1 MDPKQRLHTGEDKT
15 IEYLFGAQVP
25 WWARHE
31 WLRRFFC
38 LPLTAVDKNYGKWKR
53 ARVSPRRFR
62 RLREQLDRQYPP
74 QIYSAEN
81 LIGREKEFNL
91 LLDAFRLHV
100 LRHPVL
106 EKLFTKEELPKAFC
120 LSGQSGT
127 GKTFLTMV
135 CLKQMLLEG
144 HSNGVL
150 VSPIIVRGSD
160 VYSEFYGRST
170 KQLGKILDHAASTP
184 SVVYIDEFQSFG
196 KKVRGETGTEM
207 EDTRVQDELNRWL
220 DKVGSG
226 RSRTLVLVATNAYEQ
241 TREDIRRRMT
251 RIDLDSGITR
261 EMLLALIED
270 SLKRE
275 GWKGVAPIEIIEVLE
290 HEATIRRRGS
300 ITPNDVR
307 SVFREVKK
315 ARETPLLE
323 TLRKNLSFSIRQLPV
338 SKHKVKIEEFIAAS
352 KNMKLY
358 SEQEKSREVM
368 DAVYLIR
375 PKETRDEIGGL
386 HDIKDR
392 ILNQISLAF
401 NPKMA
406 ELGYDSNC
414 RFLLLGPPGTGKTLL
429 ALVAAAEN
437 DVAFIKVRGGELM
450 SGASYHGEPERRV
463 KELFGLARQRSPCI
477 LFLDEADAIF
487 WGGDSTSNKLLAQIK
502 SELSELRPRDRIVVI
517 ATSNKEELIDRATR
531 DRFEPHVYTVPP
543 PQNDDEWNEVVE
555 IHLRRIKPY
564 LAADVEARKI
574 TRMFRRERVLSPR
587 GVAETIT
594 EAHRLWASEISA
606 ATELRTATDDGK
618 KAAVLAKYG
627 ADLDRIE
634 KILPRAGDGPSLLH
648 QVQPNNYR
656 LTLKHFEWALNSLE
670 TLEDKHARDLTESL
684 ILPRAMPGV
693 AYGLY
698 TTSHG
703 IGGILAVQCSVRPLT
718 AGERQV
724 SVTGQATSAVMG
736 QVAVPDDSV
745 LQSAENTVEAVRGWL
760 WSTAKID
767 LEGVH
772 IHFQMR
778 SLSEGAPGQGVSGP
792 SAGLTMLTALV
803 SELADIGCP
812 SSRVMTGTIG
822 IKLDVGP
829 VGGLGG
835 YGSETGKL
843 VGILKTKRVRI
854 TDLFVPKVNYE
865 KARDEMNVLHEEEV
879 RVHPVSSA
887 REMWHTMFGLDET
900 AILERIG
907 LKMMQRNLGRKEKG
921 TITDCLPRRSA
932 SATL

>member
-1 MDPKQRLHTGEDKT
+1 LDRN
-15 IEYLFGAQVP
+15 FS
-25 WWARHE
+25 R
-31 WLRRFFC
+31 
-38 LPLTAVDKNYGKWKR
+38 WKK
-53 ARVSPRRFR
+53 AKVSSRRFR
-62 RLREQLDRQYPP
+62 RLQEHLDRQYPP
-74 QIYSAEN
+74 VIYSPGN

-106 EKLFTKEELPKAFC
+106 EKLFTNEELPKAFC

-135 CLKQMLLEG
+135 SLKQMLLEG

-150 VSPIIVRGSD
+150 VAPVIVRGSD
-160 VYSEFYGRST
+160 VYSELYGRST
-170 KQLGKILDHAASTP
+170 KQLGKILDQAASTP

-196 KKVRGETGTEM
+196 KKVKGETGTEM

-220 DKVGSG
+220 DKITSG
-226 RSRTLVLVATNAYEQ
+226 ASRTLVVVATNAYEQ
-241 TREDIRRRMT
+241 TREDIRRRMM
-251 RIDLDSGITR
+251 RIDLDSGVTR

-270 SLKRE
+270 SLQRE
-275 GWKGVAPIEIIEVLE
+275 GWKGVSPVEILE
-290 HEATIRRRGS
+290 IMEREATIRRRGA

-315 ARETPLLE
+315 ARETPVLE
-323 TLRKNLSFSIRQLPV
+323 TLRKNLTVALPQISV
-338 SKHKVKIEEFIAAS
+338 GRHRVKIEEFIGAS
-352 KNMKLY
+352 KSMKLY

-368 DAVYLIR
+368 DAVYLTR
-375 PKETRDEIGGL
+375 PKETRQQIGGL
-386 HDIKDR
+386 HDLKDR

-401 NPKMA
+401 NPKMS

-450 SGASYHGEPERRV
+450 SGASYHGEPERRI

-487 WGGDSTSNKLLAQIK
+487 WGGDATSNKLLAQIK
-502 SELSELRPRDRIVVI
+502 SELSELTSNDRIIVI

-543 PQNDDEWNEVVE
+543 PQNNDEWNEVVE
-555 IHLRRIKPY
+555 IHLQKIKEYLSPDVKPRR
-564 LAADVEARKI
+564 I
-574 TRMFRRERVLSPR
+574 TRMFRRERILSPR

-594 EAHRLWASEISA
+594 EAHRLWASEIGAANEVQA
-606 ATELRTATDDGK
+606 ATDPTKR
-618 KAAVLAKYG
+618 AAALTRFR
-627 ADLDRIE
+627 ADLERIE
-634 KILPRAGDGPSLLH
+634 QLLPEIKDDQSVLEH
-648 QVQPNNYR
+648 VQPRTYK
-656 LTLKHFEWALNSLE
+656 LTLQHFEWALSSLE
-670 TLEDKHARDLTESL
+670 TPEDKHARELTESL
-684 ILPRAMPGV
+684 ILPEAIPGV

-703 IGGILAVQCSVRPLT
+703 IGGIMAVQCNVRPLMP
-718 AGERQV
+718 GERQV
-724 SVTGQATSAVMG
+724 SVTGQATSFILG
-736 QVAVPDDSV
+736 
-745 LQSAENTVEAVRGWL
+745 QSALPDHSVIQSSENAVEAVRSWL
-760 WSTAKID
+760 WKAAGIE
-767 LEGVH
+767 LERMH

-792 SAGLTMLTALV
+792 SAGLTMVVALV
-803 SELADIGCP
+803 SELASIECSP
-812 SSRVMTGTIG
+812 SKVMTGTIG

-835 YGSETGKL
+835 FGTETGKL
-843 VGILKTKRVRI
+843 VGILKTKRIQI

-865 KARDEMNVLHEEEV
+865 KARDEMNILVDESIRIHPIVSAEEIWK
-879 RVHPVSSA
+879 PLLGLSA
-887 REMWHTMFGLDET
+887 DTI
-900 AILERIG
+900 AERIRSRESRRYVS
-907 LKMMQRNLGRKEKG
+907 KRKKG
-921 TITDCLPRRSA
+921 AITNCPTTR
-932 SATL
+932 

>member
-1 MDPKQRLHTGEDKT
+1 MHSEQAVQTEKDRAIQ
-15 IEYLFGAQVP
+15 YLFGARVP
-25 WWARHE
+25 WWAKHR
-31 WLRRFFC
+31 WLRLASY
-38 LPLTAVDKNYGKWKR
+38 LPLTTLDRNFSRWKR

-62 RLREQLDRQYPP
+62 RLKEHLDRQYPP
-74 QIYSAEN
+74 EIYSPGN

-135 CLKQMLLEG
+135 SLKQMLLEG
-144 HSNGVL
+144 HSNGVF
-150 VSPIIVRGSD
+150 VSPVIVRGSD

-170 KQLGKILDHAASTP
+170 KQLGKILDQAASTP
-184 SVVYIDEFQSFG
+184 SVVYIDEFQSLG

-220 DKVGSG
+220 DKIASG
-226 RSRTLVLVATNAYEQ
+226 PSRTLVVVATNAYEQ
-241 TREDIRRRMT
+241 TREDIRRRMMC
-251 RIDLDSGITR
+251 IDLDSGVTR

-270 SLKRE
+270 SLMHE
-275 GWKGVAPIEIIEVLE
+275 GWKGVSPIEILE
-290 HEATIRRRGS
+290 ILEREATIRRRGS

-315 ARETPLLE
+315 ARETPVLE
-323 TLRKNLSFSIRQLPV
+323 TLRKNLTLALPQLPV
-338 SKHKVKIEEFIAAS
+338 SRHKVKIEEFIAAS

-375 PKETRDEIGGL
+375 PKETRQQIGGL
-386 HDIKDR
+386 HEIKDR

-406 ELGYDSNC
+406 DLGYDSNC
-414 RFLLLGPPGTGKTLL
+414 RFLLLGLPGTGKTLL

-437 DVAFIKVRGGELM
+437 NVAFIKVRGGELM
-450 SGASYHGEPERRV
+450 SGASYHGEPERRI

-487 WGGDSTSNKLLAQIK
+487 WGGDATSNKLLAQIK
-502 SELSELRPRDRIVVI
+502 SELSELTSKDRIVVI
-517 ATSNKEELIDRATR
+517 ATSNKEELIDGATR

-555 IHLRRIKPY
+555 IHLQRIKPY
-564 LAADVEARKI
+564 LAPDVEGRKI
-574 TRMFRRERVLSPR
+574 TRMFRRERILSPR

-594 EAHRLWASEISA
+594 EAHRLWASEIAAANEVRA
-606 ATELRTATDDGK
+606 ATDQEKRAVALARFRT
-618 KAAVLAKYG
+618 
-627 ADLDRIE
+627 DLERIGQM
-634 KILPRAGDGPSLLH
+634 LPAMRAEDLSALEQL
-648 QVQPNNYR
+648 QPDTYR
-656 LTLKHFEWALNSLE
+656 LTMRHFELALNYLE
-670 TLEDKHARDLTESL
+670 TPEERHARELTESL
-684 ILPRAMPGV
+684 FLPESMPGV

-698 TTSHG
+698 TTLHG
-703 IGGILAVQCSVRPLT
+703 VGGIMVVQCSVRPLLP
-718 AGERQV
+718 GENQV
-724 SVTGQATSAVMG
+724 SVTGQATSAVLG
-736 QVAVPDDSV
+736 QSAVPDHSV
-745 LQSAENTVEAVRGWL
+745 MQSAENAVEAVRGWL
-760 WSTAKID
+760 WNAARIVMN
-767 LEGVH
+767 EMHV
-772 IHFQMR
+772 HFQMR

-792 SAGLTMLTALV
+792 SAGLTMFIALV
-803 SELADIGCP
+803 SELSDIRCHA
-812 SSRVMTGTIG
+812 SKVMTGTIG

-835 YGSETGKL
+835 FGTETGKL
-843 VGILKTKRVRI
+843 VGILKTKRIRI
-854 TDLFVPKVNYE
+854 TDLFVPRINYE
-865 KARDEMNVLHEEEV
+865 KARDEMKMLSDEGIIIRPIVSAHETWE
-879 RVHPVSSA
+879 P
-887 REMWHTMFGLDET
+887 MFGLSEK
-900 AILERIG
+900 AVVERISSR
-907 LKMMQRNLGRKEKG
+907 QAEQSQGRKKG
-921 TITDCLPRRSA
+921 TITNCVPTR
-932 SATL
+932 

>member
-1 MDPKQRLHTGEDKT
+1 MDPHQRLDPVEDKT
-15 IEYLFGAQVP
+15 VQYLFGARVP
-25 WWARHE
+25 WWAKHR
-31 WLRRFFC
+31 WLRVLFY
-38 LPLTAVDKNYGKWKR
+38 LPLATVDRNFSRWKK

-62 RLREQLDRQYPP
+62 RLGEHLDRQYPP
-74 QIYSAEN
+74 QIYSPGN

-135 CLKQMLLEG
+135 SLKQMLLEG
-144 HSNGVL
+144 HSSGVL
-150 VSPIIVRGSD
+150 VSPVIIRGSD

-170 KQLGKILDHAASTP
+170 RQLAKILDQAASTP

-220 DKVGSG
+220 DKVISG
-226 RSRTLVLVATNAYEQ
+226 RSRTLVVVATNAYEQ

-251 RIDLDSGITR
+251 RIDLDSGVTR

-275 GWKGVAPIEIIEVLE
+275 KWKGVSPIEVMEVLE

-307 SVFREVKK
+307 SVFKEVKK
-315 ARETPLLE
+315 ARETPVLE
-323 TLRKNLSFSIRQLPV
+323 TLRKNVSFSIPRLPV
-338 SKHKVKIEEFIAAS
+338 SKHKVRIEEFIAAS

-375 PKETRDEIGGL
+375 PKETRDQIGGL

-437 DVAFIKVRGGELM
+437 NVAFIKVRGGELM
-450 SGASYHGEPERRV
+450 SGASYHGEPERRI

-487 WGGDSTSNKLLAQIK
+487 WGGDSASNKLLAQIK
-502 SELSELRPRDRIVVI
+502 SELSELTPKDRIVVI
-517 ATSNKEELIDRATR
+517 ATSNKEELIDRSTR

-555 IHLRRIKPY
+555 IHLRRIRPY
-564 LAADVEARKI
+564 LDFDVEATKI
-574 TRMFRRERVLSPR
+574 TRMFRRERILSPR

-606 ATELRTATDDGK
+606 ASELRAATDGEK
-618 KAAVLAKYG
+618 KAAVLARHKT
-627 ADLDRIE
+627 DLERIE
-634 KILPRAGDGPSLLH
+634 ETLPGVKKDASVLD
-648 QVQPNNYR
+648 QVQPDTYK

-684 ILPRAMPGV
+684 ILPEATPGV

-703 IGGILAVQCSVRPLT
+703 VGGVLAVQCNVRPLIT
-718 AGERQV
+718 GEPQV
-724 SVTGQATSAVMG
+724 SVTGQATSAVSG
-736 QVAVPDDSV
+736 HLVVPDHSV
-745 LQSAENTVEAVRGWL
+745 VQSAKNAFEAVRGWL
-760 WSTAKID
+760 WNAARIELD
-767 LEGVH
+767 QLHV
-772 IHFQMR
+772 HFQMR

-792 SAGLTMLTALV
+792 SAGLTMFVALV
-803 SELADIGCP
+803 SELARIRCP
-812 SSRVMTGTIG
+812 ASKVMTGTIG

-835 YGSETGKL
+835 FGAETGKL

-865 KARDEMNVLHEEEV
+865 KAHDEMDILREENVTI
-879 RVHPVSSA
+879 HPIVSA
-887 REMWHTMFGLDET
+887 QELWKPMFGFSEA
-900 AILERIG
+900 AILKRIRNSTADRCFGEKRDDNG
-907 LKMMQRNLGRKEKG
+907 L
-921 TITDCLPRRSA
+921 PA
-932 SATL
+932 

>member
-1 MDPKQRLHTGEDKT
+1 MKSSRRPAPEDKAMQ
-15 IEYLFGAQVP
+15 YLFGARGP
-25 WWARHE
+25 WWARHR
-31 WLRRFFC
+31 WLRALFY
-38 LPLTAVDKNYGKWKR
+38 LPLNTVDRNYGKWKR

-74 QIYSAEN
+74 QTYSPEN

-106 EKLFTKEELPKAFC
+106 QDLFTKEELPKAFC
-120 LSGQSGT
+120 LTGQSGT

-135 CLKQMLLEG
+135 SLKQMLLEG
-144 HSNGVL
+144 HQSGVL
-150 VSPIIVRGSD
+150 VSPVIVRGSD

-170 KQLGKILDHAASTP
+170 KQLGKILDQAAATP

-196 KKVRGETGTEM
+196 KKVRGETGAEM

-220 DKVGSG
+220 DRVTSG
-226 RSRTLVLVATNAYEQ
+226 RSRTLVVVSTNAYER
-241 TREDIRRRMT
+241 TREDIRRRMA

-261 EMLLALIED
+261 EMLLALTED

-275 GWKGVAPIEIIEVLE
+275 NWKGVTPIEILEVLE

-315 ARETPLLE
+315 SREAPLLE
-323 TLRKNLSFSIRQLPV
+323 TLRRNLALPLPKLPARRQKVSID
-338 SKHKVKIEEFIAAS
+338 EFIAAS

-358 SEQEKSREVM
+358 SEQEKSQEVM

-375 PKETRDEIGGL
+375 PKETRDQIGGL
-386 HDIKDR
+386 HEIKDR

-401 NPKMA
+401 NPKMS

-437 DVAFIKVRGGELM
+437 NVAFIKVRGGELM
-450 SGASYHGEPERRV
+450 SGASYHGEPERRI
-463 KELFGLARQRSPCI
+463 KELFALARQRSPCI

-487 WGGDSTSNKLLAQIK
+487 WGGDATSNKLLAQIK
-502 SELSELRPRDRIVVI
+502 SELSELTPKDRIVVI
-517 ATSNKEELIDRATR
+517 ATSNKEELIDRSTR

-555 IHLRRIKPY
+555 IHLSKIRPF
-564 LAADVEARKI
+564 LADEVEASKI
-574 TRMFRRERVLSPR
+574 TRMFRRERILSPR

-606 ATELRTATDDGK
+606 ASEVKAAEDDGK
-618 KAAVLAKYG
+618 RASVFRKYKMDLERLA
-627 ADLDRIE
+627 E
-634 KILPRAGDGPSLLH
+634 ILPAAKDNPSTVD
-648 QVQPNNYR
+648 QVQPSAYK

-670 TLEDKHARDLTESL
+670 TLQDKHVRELTESL
-684 ILPRAMPGV
+684 ILPQPVQGV

-698 TTSHG
+698 TTPHG
-703 IGGILAVQCSVRPLT
+703 LGGVLAVQCSVRPLI

-724 SVTGQATSAVMG
+724 SVTGHATSSVLG
-736 QVAVPDDSV
+736 QVAIPDDSV
-745 LQSAENTVEAVRGWL
+745 VQSAKNAVEAVRSWL
-760 WSTAKID
+760 WDAARIELD
-767 LEGVH
+767 QLHV
-772 IHFQMR
+772 HFQMR

-792 SAGLTMLTALV
+792 SAGLTMFVALV
-803 SELADIGCP
+803 SELANIRCP
-812 SSRVMTGTIG
+812 SSKVMTGTIG

-835 YGSETGKL
+835 FGTETGKL
-843 VGILKTKRVRI
+843 VGVLKTKRVRI
-854 TDLFVPKVNYE
+854 TDLFVPSVNYE
-865 KARDEMNVLHEEEV
+865 KARDEMSVLRDEGV
-879 RVHPVSSA
+879 VVHPIVSV
-887 REMWHTMFGLDET
+887 RDVWERLLGLSENE
-900 AILERIG
+900 ILERIRSG
-907 LKMMQRNLGRKEKG
+907 AAERNFGRKEKEG
-921 TITDCLPRRSA
+921 MITDCPITR
-932 SATL
+932 

>member
-1 MDPKQRLHTGEDKT
+1 MNKMDSLQTLQSGEDKT
-15 IEYLFGAQVP
+15 IEYLFGARVP
-25 WWARHE
+25 WWAKHR
-31 WLRRFFC
+31 WLRELFY
-38 LPLTAVDKNYGKWKR
+38 LPLAAVDRNYGKWKK

-62 RLREQLDRQYPP
+62 RLREHLDRQYPP

-120 LSGQSGT
+120 LTGESGT
-127 GKTFLTMV
+127 GKTFLTMI

-144 HSNGVL
+144 HSSGVL
-150 VSPIIVRGSD
+150 VSPVIVRGSD

-170 KQLGKILDHAASTP
+170 RQLGKILDQAASTP

-220 DKVGSG
+220 DKVTSG
-226 RSRTLVLVATNAYEQ
+226 RSRTLVVVATNAYEQ

-270 SLKRE
+270 SLNRE
-275 GWKGVAPIEIIEVLE
+275 GWKGVSPIEVMEVLE

-323 TLRKNLSFSIRQLPV
+323 TLRNNLSFSIPQLPV
-338 SKHKVKIEEFIAAS
+338 GRHKVRIEEFIAAS

-375 PKETRDEIGGL
+375 PKETRGQIGGL
-386 HDIKDR
+386 HGIKDR

-437 DVAFIKVRGGELM
+437 NVAFIKVRGGELM
-450 SGASYHGEPERRV
+450 SGASYHGEPERRI
-463 KELFGLARQRSPCI
+463 KELFALARQRSPCI

-502 SELSELRPRDRIVVI
+502 SELSELRPKGRIVVI

-531 DRFEPHVYTVPP
+531 DRFEPHIYTVPP

-555 IHLRRIKPY
+555 IHLQRIKPY
-564 LAADVEARKI
+564 LAADVEARRI

-606 ATELRTATDDGK
+606 ASEVRTVNDEEK
-618 KAAVLAKYG
+618 KAAVLAKYRT
-627 ADLDRIE
+627 DLQRIQQIIPE
-634 KILPRAGDGPSLLH
+634 AKNDPSVLDG
-648 QVQPNNYR
+648 VQPNAYK
-656 LTLKHFEWALNSLE
+656 LTLEHFQWALNSLE
-670 TLEDKHARDLTESL
+670 TLEDRHARDLTESL
-684 ILPRAMPGV
+684 ILPDPMPGV

-698 TTSHG
+698 TTPHG
-703 IGGILAVQCSVRPLT
+703 IGGILAVQCSVRPLI

-724 SVTGQATSAVMG
+724 SVTGQAISAVLG

-745 LQSAENTVEAVRGWL
+745 VQSAENAVEAVRGWL
-760 WSTAKID
+760 WNSARVELD
-767 LEGVH
+767 QLHV
-772 IHFQMR
+772 HFQMR

-792 SAGLTMLTALV
+792 SAGLTMFVALV
-803 SELADIGCP
+803 SELANIGCP
-812 SSRVMTGTIG
+812 SSKVMTGTIG

-835 YGSETGKL
+835 FGSETGKL
-843 VGILKTKRVRI
+843 VGILKTKRIRI

-865 KARDEMNVLHEEEV
+865 KARDEMNVLREEDV
-879 RVHPVSSA
+879 AIHPVASA
-887 REMWHTMFGLDET
+887 QETWNPMFGLGEG
-900 AILERIG
+900 AILERIRSNATE
-907 LKMMQRNLGRKEKG
+907 RNFGGKEKG
-921 TITDCLPRRSA
+921 DDNGLPV
-932 SATL
+932 

>member
-1 MDPKQRLHTGEDKT
+1 MNPRQGLSSSEDRT
-15 IEYLFGAQVP
+15 VQYLFGAQVP
-25 WWARHE
+25 WWASHR
-31 WLRRFFC
+31 WLRVLFY
-38 LPLTAVDKNYGKWKR
+38 LPLSTIDRNYGRWKR

-62 RLREQLDRQYPP
+62 RLKERLDRQYPP
-74 QIYSAEN
+74 QIYSPEN

-106 EKLFTKEELPKAFC
+106 ERLFTREELPKAFC
-120 LSGQSGT
+120 LTGQSGT

-135 CLKQMLLEG
+135 SLKQMLLEG
-144 HSNGVL
+144 HSSGVL
-150 VSPIIVRGSD
+150 ISPVIVRGSD

-170 KQLGKILDHAASTP
+170 RQLSKILDQAASTP
-184 SVVYIDEFQSFG
+184 SIVYIDEFQSFG
-196 KKVRGETGTEM
+196 KKVRGDTGTEM

-220 DKVGSG
+220 DKVTSE
-226 RSRTLVLVATNAYEQ
+226 RSRTLVVVATNRYEQ

-275 GWKGVAPIEIIEVLE
+275 KWKGVSPIEIMEVLE

-307 SVFREVKK
+307 SVFKEVKK
-315 ARETPLLE
+315 ARETPVLE
-323 TLRKNLSFSIRQLPV
+323 TLRKNLSFPIPELPV
-338 SKHKVKIEEFIAAS
+338 GKHKVRIEEFIAAS

-358 SEQEKSREVM
+358 CEEEKSREVM

-375 PKETRDEIGGL
+375 PKETRDQIGGL
-386 HDIKDR
+386 HEIKDR

-401 NPKMA
+401 NPRMT

-437 DVAFIKVRGGELM
+437 NVAFIKVRGGELM
-450 SGASYHGEPERRV
+450 SGASYHGEPERRI
-463 KELFGLARQRSPCI
+463 KELFALARQRSPCI

-487 WGGDSTSNKLLAQIK
+487 WGGDSASNKLLAQIK
-502 SELSELRPRDRIVVI
+502 SELSELTPKDRIVVI
-517 ATSNKEELIDRATR
+517 ATSNKEELIDRSTR
-531 DRFEPHVYTVPP
+531 DRFEPHIYTVPP

-564 LAADVEARKI
+564 LASDVEARKI
-574 TRMFRRERVLSPR
+574 TRMFRRERILSPR

-606 ATELRTATDDGK
+606 ANELRAVTHEQR
-618 KAAVLAKYG
+618 KAAVLGKYG
-627 ADLDRIE
+627 ADLERIE
-634 KILPRAGDGPSLLH
+634 KILPEANEDPSALDR
-648 QVQPNNYR
+648 VQPSIYKLSFR
-656 LTLKHFEWALNSLE
+656 HFEWALNSLE
-670 TLEDKHARDLTESL
+670 TPQDKHARELTESL
-684 ILPRAMPGV
+684 ILPEPTPGV
-693 AYGLY
+693 AHGLY

-703 IGGILAVQCSVRPLT
+703 VGGVLALQCSVRPLIT
-718 AGERQV
+718 GERQV
-724 SVTGQATSAVMG
+724 SVTGQATSAVLG
-736 QVAVPDDSV
+736 QLAVPDHSV
-745 LQSAENTVEAVRGWL
+745 IQSAKNAVEAVRAWL
-760 WSTAKID
+760 WNAAEVE
-767 LEGVH
+767 LGQLHV
-772 IHFQMR
+772 HFQMR

-792 SAGLTMLTALV
+792 SAGLAMFVALV
-803 SELADIGCP
+803 SELASVRCHA
-812 SSRVMTGTIG
+812 SKVMTGTIG

-835 YGSETGKL
+835 FGTETGKL
-843 VGILKTKRVRI
+843 VGVLKSKRIRI

-865 KARDEMNVLHEEEV
+865 KAPDEMSVLREEGV
-879 RVHPVSSA
+879 TIHPIVSA
-887 REMWHTMFGLDET
+887 RDLWNPMFGLGEK
-900 AILERIG
+900 AILDRIRTNIAERTS
-907 LKMMQRNLGRKEKG
+907 REKKRA
-921 TITDCLPRRSA
+921 ITNCPVRH
-932 SATL
+932 

>member
-1 MDPKQRLHTGEDKT
+1 MDPQTAEAPEDKT
-15 IEYLFGAQVP
+15 VQYLFGARVP
-25 WWARHE
+25 WWTKHT
-31 WLRRFFC
+31 WLRALFY
-38 LPLTAVDKNYGKWKR
+38 LPLGAVDRNYGRWKK

-62 RLREQLDRQYPP
+62 RLREHLDRQYPP
-74 QIYSAEN
+74 QIYSPKN

-106 EKLFTKEELPKAFC
+106 QDLFTREELPKAFC
-120 LSGQSGT
+120 LSGQSGS

-135 CLKQMLLEG
+135 SLKQMLIEG
-144 HSNGVL
+144 HQSGVL
-150 VSPIIVRGSD
+150 VSPVIVRGSD

-170 KQLGKILDHAASTP
+170 RQLGKILDQAASTP
-184 SVVYIDEFQSFG
+184 SIVYIDEFQSFG
-196 KKVRGETGTEM
+196 KKVRGETGAEI

-220 DKVGSG
+220 DKVTSG
-226 RSRTLVLVATNAYEQ
+226 RSRTLVVVATNAYEQ

-275 GWKGVAPIEIIEVLE
+275 NWKGVSPIEILEVLE

-315 ARETPLLE
+315 SREGPLLD
-323 TLRKNLSFSIRQLPV
+323 TLRRNFTFSIPKLP
-338 SKHKVKIEEFIAAS
+338 STKHKVTIDEFIAAS

-358 SEQEKSREVM
+358 SEQEKSQEVM

-375 PKETRDEIGGL
+375 PKESRDQIGGL
-386 HDIKDR
+386 HEIKDR

-401 NPKMA
+401 NPKMT

-437 DVAFIKVRGGELM
+437 NVAFIKVRGGELM
-450 SGASYHGEPERRV
+450 SGASYHGEPERRI

-487 WGGDSTSNKLLAQIK
+487 WGGDATSNKLLAQIK
-502 SELSELRPRDRIVVI
+502 SELSELTPKDRIVVM
-517 ATSNKEELIDRATR
+517 ATSNKEELIDKSTR

-543 PQNDDEWNEVVE
+543 PQSDDEWNEVVE
-555 IHLRRIKPY
+555 IHLNRIKPY
-564 LAADVEARKI
+564 LAPDVEARKI
-574 TRMFRRERVLSPR
+574 TRMFRRERILSPR

-606 ATELRTATDDGK
+606 ASEARAVTDEGK
-618 KAAVLAKYG
+618 KASVLRKYRTDLERITEILP
-627 ADLDRIE
+627 AARYDSSVLDRVH
-634 KILPRAGDGPSLLH
+634 PRA
-648 QVQPNNYR
+648 YTM
-656 LTLKHFEWALNSLE
+656 TLKHFEWALNSLE
-670 TLEDKHARDLTESL
+670 TLEDKHVRDLTESL
-684 ILPRAMPGV
+684 ILPEPVPGV

-698 TTSHG
+698 TTSRG
-703 IGGILAVQCSVRPLT
+703 LGGVLAVQCSVRPLIT
-718 AGERQV
+718 GEQQV
-724 SVTGQATSAVMG
+724 SVTGQASSAVLG

-745 LQSAENTVEAVRGWL
+745 VQSAENAVEAVRSWL
-760 WSTAKID
+760 WDAARIEID
-767 LEGVH
+767 QVH
-772 IHFQMR
+772 VHFQIR
-778 SLSEGAPGQGVSGP
+778 SLSEGAPGEGVSGP
-792 SAGLTMLTALV
+792 SAGLTMFVALV
-803 SELADIGCP
+803 SELANIRCP
-812 SSRVMTGTIG
+812 ASKVMTGTIG

-835 YGSETGKL
+835 FGAETGKL
-843 VGILKTKRVRI
+843 VGVLKTRRIRI
-854 TDLFVPKVNYE
+854 TDLFVPRVNYE
-865 KARDEMNVLHEEEV
+865 KARDEMNVLSEEGIAIHPIASV
-879 RVHPVSSA
+879 RD
-887 REMWHTMFGLDET
+887 MWKLLSGLDESG
-900 AILERIG
+900 ILERIRSSSVE
-907 LKMMQRNLGRKEKG
+907 RNFGKEKG
-921 TITDCLPRRSA
+921 MITDCPIRR
-932 SATL
+932 

>member
-1 MDPKQRLHTGEDKT
+1 MDPRQTIDQNEDKT
-15 IEYLFGAQVP
+15 VQYLFGARVP
-25 WWARHE
+25 WWAKHR
-31 WLRRFFC
+31 WIRALFY
-38 LPLTAVDKNYGKWKR
+38 LPLATVDRNYSRWKK

-62 RLREQLDRQYPP
+62 RLREHLDRQYPP
-74 QIYSAEN
+74 QVYSPGN

-135 CLKQMLLEG
+135 SLKQMLLEG
-144 HSNGVL
+144 HSSGVL
-150 VSPIIVRGSD
+150 VSPVIIRGSD

-170 KQLGKILDHAASTP
+170 RQLGKILDQAASSP

-196 KKVRGETGTEM
+196 KKVKGETGTEM

-220 DKVGSG
+220 DKVISG
-226 RSRTLVLVATNAYEQ
+226 RSRTLVVVATNAYEQ

-251 RIDLDSGITR
+251 RIDLDSGVTR

-275 GWKGVAPIEIIEVLE
+275 KWKGVSPIEIMEVLE

-307 SVFREVKK
+307 SVFKEVKK
-315 ARETPLLE
+315 ARETPVLE
-323 TLRKNLSFSIRQLPV
+323 TLRKNVSFSIPRLPV
-338 SKHKVKIEEFIAAS
+338 SKNKVRIEEFIAAS

-375 PKETRDEIGGL
+375 PKETRDQIGGL

-401 NPKMA
+401 NPRMA

-429 ALVAAAEN
+429 AMVAAAEN
-437 DVAFIKVRGGELM
+437 NVAFIKVRGGELM
-450 SGASYHGEPERRV
+450 SGASYHGEPERRI

-487 WGGDSTSNKLLAQIK
+487 WGGDSASNKLLAQIK
-502 SELSELRPRDRIVVI
+502 SELSELTPKDRIVVI
-517 ATSNKEELIDRATR
+517 ATSNKEELIDRSTR

-555 IHLRRIKPY
+555 IHLRRIRPY
-564 LAADVEARKI
+564 LDFDVEARRI
-574 TRMFRRERVLSPR
+574 TRMFRRERILSPR

-606 ATELRTATDDGK
+606 ASELRAATDGEK
-618 KAAVLAKYG
+618 KAAVLARYG
-627 ADLDRIE
+627 TDLERIE
-634 KILPRAGDGPSLLH
+634 KALPGAKTDASVLD
-648 QVQPNNYR
+648 QVEPDTYK
-656 LTLKHFEWALNSLE
+656 LTLKHFQWALNSLE

-684 ILPRAMPGV
+684 ILPEPMPGV

-698 TTSHG
+698 TTLHG
-703 IGGILAVQCSVRPLT
+703 VGGVLAVQCSVRPLIT
-718 AGERQV
+718 GEPQV
-724 SVTGQATSAVMG
+724 SVTGQATSAVLG
-736 QVAVPDDSV
+736 QLPVPDHSV
-745 LQSAENTVEAVRGWL
+745 IQSATNAVEAVRGWL
-760 WSTAKID
+760 WNAARIELD
-767 LEGVH
+767 QLHV
-772 IHFQMR
+772 HFQMR

-792 SAGLTMLTALV
+792 SAGLTMFVALV
-803 SELADIGCP
+803 SELARIRCP
-812 SSRVMTGTIG
+812 ASKVMTGTIG

-835 YGSETGKL
+835 FGAETGKL

-854 TDLFVPKVNYE
+854 TDLFVPKVNYD
-865 KARDEMNVLHEEEV
+865 KARDEMNVLREENV
-879 RVHPVSSA
+879 TIYPIVSA
-887 REMWHTMFGLDET
+887 QELWKPLFGLTED
-900 AILERIG
+900 AILERTRTSIA
-907 LKMMQRNLGRKEKG
+907 GRCFGEKRE
-921 TITDCLPRRSA
+921 TITDCLPTR
-932 SATL
+932 

>member
-1 MDPKQRLHTGEDKT
+1 MRTQQGPCAEEERT
-15 IEYLFGAQVP
+15 IRYLFGTRAP
-25 WWARHE
+25 WWARHK
-31 WLRRFFC
+31 WLRLMFC
-38 LPLTAVDKNYGKWKR
+38 LPLTLVDRDFSRWKR

-62 RLREQLDRQYPP
+62 RLKEHLDRQYPP
-74 QIYSAEN
+74 EIYSAHN

-135 CLKQMLLEG
+135 SLKQMLLEG

-150 VSPIIVRGSD
+150 VSPVIVRGSD

-170 KQLGKILDHAASTP
+170 RQLSRILDHAASTP
-184 SVVYIDEFQSFG
+184 SVVYIDEFQSLG

-220 DKVGSG
+220 DKITSG
-226 RSRTLVLVATNAYEQ
+226 PSRTLVVVATNAYEQ
-241 TREDIRRRMT
+241 TREDIRRRMM
-251 RIDLDSGITR
+251 RIDLDAGVTR
-261 EMLLALIED
+261 EMLLALVED
-270 SLKRE
+270 SLQHE
-275 GWKGVAPIEIIEVLE
+275 GWKGVCPIEILEVLE
-290 HEATIRRRGS
+290 REATIRRRGS

-315 ARETPLLE
+315 ARETPVLE
-323 TLRKNLSFSIRQLPV
+323 TLRKNLSFALPQLPV
-338 SKHKVKIEEFIAAS
+338 NRHKVKIEEFIAAS

-368 DAVYLIR
+368 DAVYLVR
-375 PKETRDEIGGL
+375 PKETRGQIGGL
-386 HDIKDR
+386 HEIKDR
-392 ILNQISLAF
+392 ILNEISLAF

-437 DVAFIKVRGGELM
+437 SVAFIKVRGGELM
-450 SGASYHGEPERRV
+450 SGASYHGEPERRI

-487 WGGDSTSNKLLAQIK
+487 WGGDATSNKLLAQVK
-502 SELSELRPRDRIVVI
+502 SELSELTSKDRIVVI

-555 IHLRRIKPY
+555 IHLQKIRSY
-564 LAADVEARKI
+564 LAPDVDARKV
-574 TRMFRRERVLSPR
+574 TRMFRHERILSPR
-587 GVAETIT
+587 GVAETIA
-594 EAHRLWASEISA
+594 EAHRLWVSEIGA
-606 ATELRTATDDGK
+606 AAELR
-618 KAAVLAKYG
+618 AAPDQHKRTVLLTRFG
-627 ADLDRIE
+627 ADMERIQQLLPSIRGDLSFLD
-634 KILPRAGDGPSLLH
+634 
-648 QVQPNNYR
+648 QVQPDTYR
-656 LTLKHFEWALNSLE
+656 LTLRHFEWALSSLE
-670 TLEDKHARDLTESL
+670 TPEDRHARELTESL
-684 ILPRAMPGV
+684 ILTEPTLGV

-703 IGGILAVQCSVRPLT
+703 VGGIMAVQCSVRPLVP
-718 AGERQV
+718 GEQQV
-724 SVTGQATSAVMG
+724 SVTGQATSVVLG
-736 QVAVPDDSV
+736 QSAIPDHSV
-745 LQSAENTVEAVRGWL
+745 TQSAENAVEAVRGWL
-760 WSTAKID
+760 WDAARIELNKMH
-767 LEGVH
+767 V
-772 IHFQMR
+772 HFQMR

-792 SAGLTMLTALV
+792 SAGLTMFVALV
-803 SELADIGCP
+803 SELANTKC
-812 SSRVMTGTIG
+812 SASKVMTGTIG
-822 IKLDVGP
+822 IKLDIGP

-835 YGSETGKL
+835 FGSETGKL

-854 TDLFVPKVNYE
+854 TDLFVPRINYE
-865 KARDEMNVLHEEEV
+865 KARDEMSVLSDEGISIHPITSAHEAWEPIFGMSE
-879 RVHPVSSA
+879 RYILQRIRSRRHEGN
-887 REMWHTMFGLDET
+887 RGGKKEM
-900 AILERIG
+900 
-907 LKMMQRNLGRKEKG
+907 
-921 TITDCLPRRSA
+921 ITNCVPTR
-932 SATL
+932 

>member
-1 MDPKQRLHTGEDKT
+1 MDSQQAVQTEKDRAIQ
-15 IEYLFGAQVP
+15 YLFGSRVP
-25 WWARHE
+25 WWAKHR
-31 WLRRFFC
+31 WLRLAFY
-38 LPLTAVDKNYGKWKR
+38 LPLTALDRNFSRWKR

-62 RLREQLDRQYPP
+62 RLKERLDRQYPP
-74 QIYSAEN
+74 ETYSPRN

-106 EKLFTKEELPKAFC
+106 EKLFTREELPKAFC

-135 CLKQMLLEG
+135 SLKQMLLEG

-150 VSPIIVRGSD
+150 VSPVIVRGPD

-170 KQLGKILDHAASTP
+170 KQLGKILDQAASTP
-184 SVVYIDEFQSFG
+184 SVVYIDEFQSLG

-220 DKVGSG
+220 DKITSG
-226 RSRTLVLVATNAYEQ
+226 PSRTLVVVATNAYEQ
-241 TREDIRRRMT
+241 TREDIRRRMM
-251 RIDLDSGITR
+251 RIDLDAGVTR

-270 SLKRE
+270 SLQHE
-275 GWKGVAPIEIIEVLE
+275 GWKGVSPIEILEVLE
-290 HEATIRRRGS
+290 REATIRRRGS

-315 ARETPLLE
+315 VRETPVLE
-323 TLRKNLSFSIRQLPV
+323 TLRRNLTFALPQLPV
-338 SKHKVKIEEFIAAS
+338 TRHRVKVEEFISAS

-375 PKETRDEIGGL
+375 PKETRRQIGGL
-386 HDIKDR
+386 HEIKDR
-392 ILNQISLAF
+392 ILNEISLAF

-406 ELGYDSNC
+406 DLGYDSNC

-437 DVAFIKVRGGELM
+437 NVAFIKVRGGELM
-450 SGASYHGEPERRV
+450 SGASYHGEPERRI

-487 WGGDSTSNKLLAQIK
+487 WGGDATSNKLLAQVK
-502 SELSELRPRDRIVVI
+502 SELSELTSKDRIVVI

-543 PQNDDEWNEVVE
+543 PQNDEEWNEVVE
-555 IHLRRIKPY
+555 IHLQKIKPY
-564 LAADVEARKI
+564 LVPDVEAKKI
-574 TRMFRRERVLSPR
+574 TRMFRRERILSPR

-594 EAHRLWASEISA
+594 EAHRLWVSEIGA
-606 ATELRTATDDGK
+606 ANEIREATDEQKRGI
-618 KAAVLAKYG
+618 VRVRFR
-627 ADLDRIE
+627 ADLERIE
-634 KILPRAGDGPSLLH
+634 QLLPAAKRDLSILD
-648 QVQPNNYR
+648 QVQPDTYR
-656 LTLKHFEWALNSLE
+656 LTLQHFEWALNSLE
-670 TLEDKHARDLTESL
+670 TPEDRHARELTESL
-684 ILPRAMPGV
+684 ILPEPTPGV

-703 IGGILAVQCSVRPLT
+703 VGGIMAVQCSIRPLVP
-718 AGERQV
+718 GERQV
-724 SVTGQATSAVMG
+724 SVTGQATSVVLG
-736 QVAVPDDSV
+736 QSAVPDRSV
-745 LQSAENTVEAVRGWL
+745 TQSAENAVEAVRGWL
-760 WSTAKID
+760 WTASRIE
-767 LEGVH
+767 LNEMHV
-772 IHFQMR
+772 HFQMR

-792 SAGLTMLTALV
+792 SAGLTMFIALV
-803 SELADIGCP
+803 SELANIRCHA
-812 SSRVMTGTIG
+812 SKVMTGTIG

-835 YGSETGKL
+835 FGSETGKL

-854 TDLFVPKVNYE
+854 TDMFVPRINYE
-865 KARDEMNVLHEEEV
+865 KARDEMDVLSDEGIIIHPIASAHETWK
-879 RVHPVSSA
+879 P
-887 REMWHTMFGLDET
+887 MFGLSEKV
-900 AILERIG
+900 ILQKICSRQAEESHG
-907 LKMMQRNLGRKEKG
+907 EKKG
-921 TITDCLPRRSA
+921 TITNCVPTR
-932 SATL
+932 

>member
-1 MDPKQRLHTGEDKT
+1 MDPRQRIDPGEDKT
-15 IEYLFGAQVP
+15 VQYLFGARVP
-25 WWARHE
+25 WWAKHR
-31 WLRRFFC
+31 WLRAFFY
-38 LPLTAVDKNYGKWKR
+38 LPLATVDRNYSRWKK

-62 RLREQLDRQYPP
+62 RLREHLDRQYPP
-74 QIYSAEN
+74 QIYSPGN

-106 EKLFTKEELPKAFC
+106 EKLFTKEELPKAIC

-135 CLKQMLLEG
+135 SLKQMLLEG
-144 HSNGVL
+144 HSSGVL
-150 VSPIIVRGSD
+150 VSPVIIRGSD

-170 KQLGKILDHAASTP
+170 RQLGKILDQAASTP

-196 KKVRGETGTEM
+196 RKVKGETGTEM

-220 DKVGSG
+220 DKVISG
-226 RSRTLVLVATNAYEQ
+226 RSRTLVVVATNAYEQ

-251 RIDLDSGITR
+251 RIDLDSGVTR

-275 GWKGVAPIEIIEVLE
+275 RWRGVSPIEIMEVLE

-307 SVFREVKK
+307 SVFKEVKK
-315 ARETPLLE
+315 ARETPVLE
-323 TLRKNLSFSIRQLPV
+323 TLRKNVPFSIPSLPV
-338 SKHKVKIEEFIAAS
+338 SKHKARIEEFIAAS

-375 PKETRDEIGGL
+375 PKETRDQIGGL

-437 DVAFIKVRGGELM
+437 NVAFIKVRGGELM
-450 SGASYHGEPERRV
+450 SGASYHGEPERRI
-463 KELFGLARQRSPCI
+463 KELFGLARQRNPCI

-487 WGGDSTSNKLLAQIK
+487 WGGDSASNKLLAQIK
-502 SELSELRPRDRIVVI
+502 SELSELTPKDRIVVI
-517 ATSNKEELIDRATR
+517 ATSNKEELIDRSTR

-555 IHLRRIKPY
+555 IHLRRIRPY
-564 LAADVEARKI
+564 LDFDVEARKI
-574 TRMFRRERVLSPR
+574 TRMFRRERILSPR

-606 ATELRTATDDGK
+606 ASELRAATDGDK
-618 KAAVLAKYG
+618 KAAVLARYG
-627 ADLDRIE
+627 TDLERIE
-634 KILPRAGDGPSLLH
+634 KTLPGAKEDPSVLD
-648 QVQPNNYR
+648 QVEPDTYK

-684 ILPRAMPGV
+684 ILPEPMPGV

-703 IGGILAVQCSVRPLT
+703 VGGVLAVQCSVRPLIT
-718 AGERQV
+718 GEPQV
-724 SVTGQATSAVMG
+724 SVTGQATSAVLG
-736 QVAVPDDSV
+736 QLAVPDHSV
-745 LQSAENTVEAVRGWL
+745 VQSAKNAVEAVRGWL
-760 WSTAKID
+760 WNAARIELD
-767 LEGVH
+767 QLHV
-772 IHFQMR
+772 HFQMR

-792 SAGLTMLTALV
+792 SAGLTMFAALV
-803 SELADIGCP
+803 SELARIRCP
-812 SSRVMTGTIG
+812 ASKVMTGTIG

-835 YGSETGKL
+835 FGAETGKL

-854 TDLFVPKVNYE
+854 TDLFVPRVNYE
-865 KARDEMNVLHEEEV
+865 KAHDEMDVLREENVTI
-879 RVHPVSSA
+879 HPIVSA
-887 REMWHTMFGLDET
+887 QELWKPMFGLSED
-900 AILERIG
+900 AILERIRSSTAERWFGKKRDDNG
-907 LKMMQRNLGRKEKG
+907 L
-921 TITDCLPRRSA
+921 PA
-932 SATL
+932 

>member
-1 MDPKQRLHTGEDKT
+1 MMSSQQAVQADECRATQ
-15 IEYLFGAQVP
+15 YLFGARVP
-25 WWARHE
+25 WWAKQR
-31 WLRRFFC
+31 WLRLAFY
-38 LPLTAVDKNYGKWKR
+38 LPLTVLDRNFGRWKR

-62 RLREQLDRQYPP
+62 RLKEHLDRQYPP
-74 QIYSAEN
+74 EVYSPRN
-81 LIGREKEFNL
+81 LVGREKEFNL

-120 LSGQSGT
+120 LSGQSGS

-135 CLKQMLLEG
+135 SLKQMLLEG

-150 VSPIIVRGSD
+150 VSPVIVRGSD

-170 KQLGKILDHAASTP
+170 KQLGKILNQAASAP
-184 SVVYIDEFQSFG
+184 SVVYIDEFQTLG

-220 DKVGSG
+220 DKITSGS
-226 RSRTLVLVATNAYEQ
+226 SRTLVVVATNAYEQ
-241 TREDIRRRMT
+241 TREDIRRRMM
-251 RIDLDSGITR
+251 RIDLDSGVTR

-270 SLKRE
+270 SLERE
-275 GWKGVAPIEIIEVLE
+275 GWKGVSPMEILE
-290 HEATIRRRGS
+290 ILEREATIRRRGS

-315 ARETPLLE
+315 ARETPVLE
-323 TLRKNLSFSIRQLPV
+323 TLRKNLTFALPKLPV
-338 SKHKVKIEEFIAAS
+338 SRHKVKMEDFIAAS

-358 SEQEKSREVM
+358 SEQEKSREIM

-375 PKETRDEIGGL
+375 PKETRQQIGGL
-386 HDIKDR
+386 HEIKDR

-437 DVAFIKVRGGELM
+437 NVAFIKVRGGELM
-450 SGASYHGEPERRV
+450 SGASYHGEPERRI

-502 SELSELRPRDRIVVI
+502 SELSELTSKDRIVVI

-543 PQNDDEWNEVVE
+543 PQDDDEWNEVVE
-555 IHLRRIKPY
+555 IHLQRIKPY
-564 LAADVEARKI
+564 LAPNVEGRKI
-574 TRMFRRERVLSPR
+574 TRMFRRERILSPR

-594 EAHRLWASEISA
+594 EAHRLWASEIAAANEVRA
-606 ATELRTATDDGK
+606 ATDREKRTVA
-618 KAAVLAKYG
+618 LARFR
-627 ADLDRIE
+627 ADLERIE
-634 KILPRAGDGPSLLH
+634 QMLPAIKSDPSVLE
-648 QVQPNNYR
+648 QVHSDTYR
-656 LTLKHFEWALNSLE
+656 LTLRHFELALNSLE
-670 TLEDKHARDLTESL
+670 TPEDRNARELTESL
-684 ILPRAMPGV
+684 ILPEAMPGV

-698 TTSHG
+698 TTPHG
-703 IGGILAVQCSVRPLT
+703 VGGIMAVQCSVRPLVP
-718 AGERQV
+718 GERQV
-724 SVTGQATSAVMG
+724 SVTGQATSVVLG
-736 QVAVPDDSV
+736 HSAVPDHSV
-745 LQSAENTVEAVRGWL
+745 MQSAENAVEAVRGWL
-760 WSTAKID
+760 WNAAGIELD
-767 LEGVH
+767 EMHV
-772 IHFQMR
+772 HFQMR

-792 SAGLTMLTALV
+792 SAGLTMFVALV
-803 SELADIGCP
+803 SELANVRCQA
-812 SSRVMTGTIG
+812 SKVMTGTIG

-835 YGSETGKL
+835 FGTETGKL
-843 VGILKTKRVRI
+843 VGILKTKRIRI
-854 TDLFVPKVNYE
+854 TDLFVPRINYD
-865 KARDEMNVLHEEEV
+865 KARDEMNVLSDEGIII
-879 RVHPVSSA
+879 HPIISA
-887 REMWHTMFGLDET
+887 QETWEPMFGLTENV
-900 AILERIG
+900 ILERICSRHAE
-907 LKMMQRNLGRKEKG
+907 QSECRKKG
-921 TITDCLPRRSA
+921 TITNCVPTR
-932 SATL
+932 

>member
-1 MDPKQRLHTGEDKT
+1 MDTRQRLDHGEEKT
-15 IEYLFGAQVP
+15 VQYLFGAHVP
-25 WWARHE
+25 WWAKHW
-31 WLRRFFC
+31 WLRAFFY
-38 LPLTAVDKNYGKWKR
+38 LPLATVDRNYGRWKR

-62 RLREQLDRQYPP
+62 RLREHLDRQYPP
-74 QIYSAEN
+74 QIYSPGN

-135 CLKQMLLEG
+135 SLKQMLLEG
-144 HSNGVL
+144 HSTGVL
-150 VSPIIVRGSD
+150 VSPVIIRGSD

-170 KQLGKILDHAASTP
+170 RQLGKILDQAASTP

-196 KKVRGETGTEM
+196 RKVKGETGTEM

-220 DKVGSG
+220 DKVISG
-226 RSRTLVLVATNAYEQ
+226 RSRTLVVVATNAYEQ

-251 RIDLDSGITR
+251 RIDLDSGVTR

-275 GWKGVAPIEIIEVLE
+275 RWRGVSPIEIMEVLE

-307 SVFREVKK
+307 SVFKEVKK
-315 ARETPLLE
+315 ARETPVLE
-323 TLRKNLSFSIRQLPV
+323 TLRKNLSFSIPSLPV
-338 SKHKVKIEEFIAAS
+338 SKHKVRIEEFIAAS

-375 PKETRDEIGGL
+375 PKETRDQIGGL

-437 DVAFIKVRGGELM
+437 NVAFIKVRGGELM
-450 SGASYHGEPERRV
+450 SGASYHGEPERRI
-463 KELFGLARQRSPCI
+463 KELFGLARQRNPCI

-487 WGGDSTSNKLLAQIK
+487 WGGDSASNKLLAQVK
-502 SELSELRPRDRIVVI
+502 SELSELTAKDRIVVI
-517 ATSNKEELIDRATR
+517 ATSNKEELIDRSTR

-555 IHLRRIKPY
+555 IHLRRIRPY
-564 LAADVEARKI
+564 LDFDVEARKI
-574 TRMFRRERVLSPR
+574 TRMFRRERILSPR

-606 ATELRTATDDGK
+606 ASELRAATDGEK
-618 KAAVLAKYG
+618 KAAVVARYG
-627 ADLDRIE
+627 TDLERIE
-634 KILPRAGDGPSLLH
+634 KTLPGAKEDPSVLD
-648 QVQPNNYR
+648 QVEPDTYK

-684 ILPRAMPGV
+684 ILPEPMPGV

-698 TTSHG
+698 TTLHG
-703 IGGILAVQCSVRPLT
+703 VGGVLAVQCSVRPLIT
-718 AGERQV
+718 GEPQV
-724 SVTGQATSAVMG
+724 SVTGQATSAVLG
-736 QVAVPDDSV
+736 QLAVPDHSV
-745 LQSAENTVEAVRGWL
+745 IQSAKNAVEAVRGWL
-760 WSTAKID
+760 SNAAGIELD
-767 LEGVH
+767 QLHV
-772 IHFQMR
+772 HFQMR

-792 SAGLTMLTALV
+792 SAGLTMFAALV
-803 SELADIGCP
+803 SELARIRCP
-812 SSRVMTGTIG
+812 ASKVTTGTIG

-835 YGSETGKL
+835 FGAETGKL

-854 TDLFVPKVNYE
+854 TDLFVPRVNYE
-865 KARDEMNVLHEEEV
+865 KAHDEMDVLREENVTI
-879 RVHPVSSA
+879 HPIVSA
-887 REMWHTMFGLDET
+887 QELWKPMFGLSED
-900 AILERIG
+900 AILERIRSSTAERWFGKKRDDNG
-907 LKMMQRNLGRKEKG
+907 L
-921 TITDCLPRRSA
+921 PA
-932 SATL
+932 